1 MQSEKHLRERIG
13 LIAQELQTTFPE
25 VVKEGNNGY
34 LSVRYTELIPVLVQA
49 INQQRQQ
56 IEYLKSQIESPA
68 VAKESQGLTTSSID
82 SNIEYSGTATLQQN
96 VPNPFNENTI
106 VKYSIPIIESQAMV
120 NIYDLQ
126 GSQVKSYEISN
137 AGDGELLVPA
147 SELKPGLYIYN
158 LIVDGVEVSSKRM
171 VLTD

>member
-1 MQSEKHLRERIG
+1 MDISGCKY
-13 LIAQELQTTFPE
+13 
-25 VVKEGNNGY
+25 N
-34 LSVRYTELIPVLVQA
+34 TELIPILVNA
-49 INQQRQQ
+49 INQQQLQVEDLNAQ
-56 IEYLKSQIESPA
+56 INNPA
-68 VAKESQGLTTSSID
+68 FEKGTQAMAMIDEANIIISGSIL
-82 SNIEYSGTATLQQN
+82 EQN
-96 VPNPFNENTI
+96 SPNPFNEKTCI
-106 VKYSIPIIESQAMV
+106 KYSIPIIISKALV